1 MKRLVVIAGQGNQK
15 TAEMIGQIGQLGL
28 AEVLII
34 SQTIPVDI
42 PTPTIMDQE
51 SETYLIKQL
60 SDLYKCEEDYFEF
73 DPRVIYDAPVN
84 DRRKEITIPKGQR
97 VFKYYRRA
105 DEDPY

>member
-1 MKRLVVIAGQGNQK
+1 MKRLVIIAGQGNQE
-15 TAEMIGQIGQLGL
+15 TVEMIGQIGQLGL

-34 SQTIPVDI
+34 SQTIPIDI

-60 SDLYKCEEDYFEF
+60 SDLCKCEEDYFEF
-73 DPRVIYDAPVN
+73 SQREIYEAPVN
-84 DRRKEITIPKGQR
+84 DRRKEISVPKGR
-97 VFKYYRRA
+97 RIFEYYRRA